1 MKCGQEQKALALFQ
15 QMQQEGVQPDAATFV
30 GALNACASV
39 VALEEGQ
46 HVHKQIIE
54 NGFQSDISVSSSLID
69 MYAKCGSIEDA
80 QNVFNSM
87 AARNVVSWT
96 AMLGCYAMHGHGK
109 EALGHFEQMCQEE
122 VEMDQ
127 VTFVALLSAC
137 SHAGLVDEGWRYFE
151 SMGLVHSISATVE
164 HYACMVELLGHAGYL
179 QEAEGFISMLP
190 SQASPSLWRSL
201 LGACRIHG
209 DVDMGECIAK
219 RLLELDP
226 RNAAGYVLLSNVYAA
241 AGKWDLSAT
250 VQQQRKWA

>member
-1 MKCGQEQKALALFQ
+1 M
-15 QMQQEGVQPDAATFV
+15 
-30 GALNACASV
+30 
-39 VALEEGQ
+39 
-46 HVHKQIIE
+46 
-54 NGFQSDISVSSSLID
+54 
-69 MYAKCGSIEDA
+69 
-80 QNVFNSM
+80 
-87 AARNVVSWT
+87 
-96 AMLGCYAMHGHGK
+96 
-109 EALGHFEQMCQEE
+109 
-122 VEMDQ
+122 
-127 VTFVALLSAC
+127 
-137 SHAGLVDEGWRYFE
+137 VD
-151 SMGLVHSISATVE
+151 
-164 HYACMVELLGHAGYL
+164 LLGRAGYL